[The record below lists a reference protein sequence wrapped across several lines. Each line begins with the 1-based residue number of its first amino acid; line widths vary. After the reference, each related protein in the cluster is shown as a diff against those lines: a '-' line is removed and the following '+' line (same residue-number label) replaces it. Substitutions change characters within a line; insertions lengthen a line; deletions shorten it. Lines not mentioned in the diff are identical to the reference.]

1 MADTERK
8 HTILIVE
15 DEKLTRMSTAAFLGM
30 HYEVMTACDG
40 EEGLELATHH
50 QPDLVVLDITL
61 PGIDGLEVC
70 KRLRAVGFRA
80 PVLFLTARDQ
90 EVDKLTGF
98 GVGGDDY
105 IVKPVSLAELQ
116 ARVHAALR
124 RAQGQLADYTDVH
137 RWDDVEVNLS
147 TLQVWVDGEQVQ
159 LSAKEMDLLRHFL
172 KRRGAVVSREEL
184 LTEVWHYDKGV
195 SSRTIDTHVLN
206 LRKKLRDGHAGR
218 RFLHTVRGI
227 GYRFDG

>member
-1 MADTERK
+1 MHK
-8 HTILIVE
+8 ILIVE

-30 HYEVMTACDG
+30 HYEVMTASDG
-40 EEGLELATHH
+40 EEGLDIATRHK
-50 QPDLVVLDITL
+50 PDLVVLDITL

-70 KRLRAVGFRA
+70 KRLRAVGYRA

-124 RAQGQLADYTDVH
+124 RALGQLSEYTDVH
-137 RWDDVEVNLS
+137 RWGDVEVNLS
-147 TLQVWVDGEQVQ
+147 TLEVTVSGDRIS
-159 LSAKEMDLLRHFL
+159 LSAKEMELLRYFL
-172 KRRGAVVSREEL
+172 EHRGAVVTREQL
-184 LTEVWHYDKGV
+184 LTDVWHYDEGV

-206 LRKKLRDGHAGR
+206 LRKKLRDGQDGR
-218 RFLHTVRGI
+218 RYLHTVRGI

>member
-1 MADTERK
+1 
-8 HTILIVE
+8 
-15 DEKLTRMSTAAFLGM
+15 MSTAAFLGM
-30 HYEVMTACDG
+30 HYEVMTASDG
-40 EEGLELATHH
+40 EEGLDIATRHK
-50 QPDLVVLDITL
+50 PDLVVLDITL

-70 KRLRAVGFRA
+70 KRLRAVGYRA

-124 RAQGQLADYTDVH
+124 RAQGQLSEYTDVH
-137 RWDDVEVNLS
+137 RWGSVEVNLS
-147 TLQVWVDGEQVQ
+147 TLEVKVGGDRVT
-159 LSAKEMDLLRHFL
+159 LSAKEMELLRYFL
-172 KRRGAVVSREEL
+172 EHRGAVVTREQL
-184 LTEVWHYDKGV
+184 LTDVWHYDEGV

-206 LRKKLRDGHAGR
+206 LRKKLRDGEDGTR
-218 RFLHTVRGI
+218 YLHTVRGI

>member
-1 MADTERK
+1 MHK
-8 HTILIVE
+8 ILIVE

-30 HYEVMTACDG
+30 HYEVMTAADG
-40 EEGLELATHH
+40 EEGLEIATRHK
-50 QPDLVVLDITL
+50 PDLVVLDITL

-70 KRLRAVGFRA
+70 KRLRAVGYRA
-80 PVLFLTARDQ
+80 PILFLTARDQ

-124 RAQGQLADYTDVH
+124 RALGQLSDYTDVH

-147 TLQVWVDGEQVQ
+147 TLQVWVAGDKVT
-159 LSAKEMDLLRHFL
+159 LSAKEMELLRYFL
-172 KRRGAVVSREEL
+172 SHRGAVVTREEL

-206 LRKKLRDGHAGR
+206 LRKKLRDGHDGR
-218 RFLHTVRGI
+218 RYLHTVRGI

>member
-1 MADTERK
+1 
-8 HTILIVE
+8 
-15 DEKLTRMSTAAFLGM
+15 M

-50 QPDLVVLDITL
+50 KPDLVVLDITL

-70 KRLRAVGFRA
+70 KQLRAAGYRA

-124 RAQGQLADYTDVH
+124 RAQGQLADYTDIH
-137 RWDDVEVNLS
+137 RWGEVEVNLS
-147 TLQVWVDGEQVQ
+147 TLQVWVAGERVE
-159 LSAKEMDLLRHFL
+159 LSAKEMDLLRYFL

-206 LRKKLRDGHAGR
+206 LRKKLHDGQGGR